1 MRLGRKS
8 RALWHFR
15 ALLRESLH
23 KLTCRQPSRDVNP
36 FYWSNIV
43 RVFVALN
50 LSGIGLKQPNGKG
63 IIGGLDAV
71 LDCKLGIEGPGMG
84 T

>member
-1 MRLGRKS
+1 MLI
-8 RALWHFR
+8 
-15 ALLRESLH
+15 
-23 KLTCRQPSRDVNP
+23 PSTGAISCE
-36 FYWSNIV
+36 FL
-43 RVFVALN
+43 FALN

>member
-1 MRLGRKS
+1 M
-8 RALWHFR
+8 
-15 ALLRESLH
+15 
-23 KLTCRQPSRDVNP
+23 
-36 FYWSNIV
+36 

-71 LDCKLGIEGPGMG
+71 LDCKLRIEEPGMG
-84 T
+84 TQRGIRPQTRFRLTRVQSGSVGLSYVKLT

>member
-1 MRLGRKS
+1 M
-8 RALWHFR
+8 
-15 ALLRESLH
+15 
-23 KLTCRQPSRDVNP
+23 
-36 FYWSNIV
+36 

-63 IIGGLDAV
+63 IIGELDAV

-84 T
+84 MQRGKRPQTRLRLTRVQSGSVGLSYVKLT